1 MPRGSRRA
9 SVAREVIFAPEAQE
23 DLLSLYDYID
33 ERSGSQRAHD
43 YTERIA
49 AYCLSF
55 ETFPDRGTR
64 RDDLRPGLRVIGF
77 GRRVTIAFHVTAGT
91 ITIDRIFY
99 GGRDWEGLIDEAPE

>member
-1 MPRGSRRA
+1 M
-9 SVAREVIFAPEAQE
+9 AREVIFAPEAQE